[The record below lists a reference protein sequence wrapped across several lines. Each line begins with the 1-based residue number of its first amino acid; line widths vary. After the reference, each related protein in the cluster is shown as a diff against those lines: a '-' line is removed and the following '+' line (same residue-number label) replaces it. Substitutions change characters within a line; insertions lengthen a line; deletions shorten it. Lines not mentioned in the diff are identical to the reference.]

1 MKRKIVI
8 TGGAGF
14 IGSNLCEKLVEDKQN
29 EIYSLDNY
37 SLGKKT
43 NHIHGVN
50 YIEGSTEEIE
60 KYISFTPE
68 IIYHLGEYS
77 RVEQSFSEPD
87 KVLQSNVHGT
97 LAVLEFARKCKC
109 KLLYAGSSTKFS
121 KNGQGKNES
130 PYAWSKAVNTELVQ
144 NYGKW
149 YGLNYAITY
158 FYNVYGNRE
167 ISEGKYATLVALFKN
182 KSLKSEDLT
191 IVEPGTQRRNFTDVR
206 DIVSGLI
213 LIAEKGHGD
222 GYGIGASNSYSI
234 LEVAEMFGGKIEYL
248 PPRRGNRED
257 GELIT
262 EKTEQLGWKAHHN
275 LKQYIAQLKKSF

>member
-1 MKRKIVI
+1 MKRKILI

-14 IGSNLCEKLVEDKQN
+14 IGSNLCEKLLEDKIN
-29 EIYSLDNY
+29 DIYSLDNY
-37 SLGKKT
+37 STGKKI
-43 NHIHGVN
+43 NHIEGVT

-60 KYISFTPE
+60 KLILFTPE

-87 KVLQSNVHGT
+87 KVFQSNIYGT
-97 LAVLEFARKCKC
+97 LAVLEFVRKCKC

-121 KNGQGKNES
+121 KNCQGQNES

-149 YGLNYAITY
+149 YGLNYVITY

-167 ISEGKYATLVALFKN
+167 ITEGKYATLIAIFK
-182 KSLKSEDLT
+182 KQFLKGEDLT
-191 IVEPGTQRRNFTDVR
+191 IVKPGTQRRNFTDIR

-213 LIAEKGHGD
+213 LIAEKGFGD
-222 GYGIGASNSYSI
+222 GYGIGYSSSYSI
-234 LEVAEMFGGKIEYL
+234 LEVAEMFGNSIEFL
-248 PPRRGNRED
+248 PPRKGNRED
-257 GELIT
+257 GELIIN
-262 EKTEQLGWKAHHN
+262 KTEGLGWKA
-275 LKQYIAQLKKSF
+275 K